1 MKKQIILYTVCLAAM
16 MSSCHIY
23 KSYDR
28 PEVDTQGLYRDPVS
42 DNDTLASDTTNRGN
56 LPWEQVFT
64 DPQLQALI
72 RLGLKQNTDLQ
83 SAIQNVKAAE
93 AGLMSA
99 RLAYAPSL
107 AIAPQGGV
115 SHLEGSKRSW
125 TYTLPI
131 SASWEVDLF
140 GKLLNSKRG
149 DKVALLQ
156 SKAYKQAVQTQV
168 IATIANC
175 YYTLLMLDKQLAITE
190 ETSIIWDKSIETMRS
205 MKEAGMV
212 NEAAIVQSEANS
224 YMIKASIPDL
234 KQQIRETENS
244 LSLVLKEAPQK
255 IKRGTLEEQKLPE
268 VLNSGVPIQL
278 LANRPDVKAAEMSL
292 AGAYYSTNQ
301 ARSAFYPQISITG
314 TLGWTNSVTGMPIF
328 DVPKMIMSALGTLTQ
343 PLFYRGANL
352 AKLKTAKAQQEIAAL
367 NFQQS
372 ILNAGSEVSNA
383 LYQYQA
389 ANEKTIQREKQINSL
404 EKSVE
409 YTQQLLTLGT
419 STYLEVLTAQQSLLS
434 AQLSGIS
441 DEFQRIQAVVN
452 LYHALGGGRTE

>member
-42 DNDTLASDTTNRGN
+42 DNDTLASDTTNMGN

-72 RLGLKQNTDLQ
+72 RLGLEQNTDLQ

-149 DKVALLQ
+149 AKVALLQ

-314 TLGWTNSVTGMPIF
+314 TLGWTNSVTVM
-328 DVPKMIMSALGTLTQ
+328 L
-343 PLFYRGANL
+343 
-352 AKLKTAKAQQEIAAL
+352 
-367 NFQQS
+367 
-372 ILNAGSEVSNA
+372 
-383 LYQYQA
+383 
-389 ANEKTIQREKQINSL
+389 
-404 EKSVE
+404 
-409 YTQQLLTLGT
+409 
-419 STYLEVLTAQQSLLS
+419 
-434 AQLSGIS
+434 
-441 DEFQRIQAVVN
+441 
-452 LYHALGGGRTE
+452 

>member
-42 DNDTLASDTTNRGN
+42 DNDTLASDTTNMGN

-72 RLGLKQNTDLQ
+72 RLGLEQNTDLQ